1 MSFDICTPCYTEG
14 RFPSTLFSGD
24 FVKIIVDAE
33 KDSWNDQDTLLLLEA
48 IEMYDDDW
56 NKISDH
62 VGKPRDELILR
73 FLKVRS

>member
-33 KDSWNDQDTLLLLEA
+33 KDSWNDQDTLLFLEA
-48 IEMYDDDW
+48 IEMYDDYW
-56 NKISDH
+56 NKLST
-62 VGKPRDELILR
+62 GILYTHILL
-73 FLKVRS
+73 FTIFYF